1 MVHKTP
7 SKHAHK
13 LNTRNAKQLIFILSV
28 STTLGFWAIF
38 SNKNKLDLTA
48 GVSNDQ
54 ASGDT
59 PPAQA
64 DNQFVLDL
72 PPMPT
77 LIPQHNSS
85 RLSLELPSIP
95 SQDQASLSQPA
106 APLLGKIFMGGSKPQ
121 SKVVMAPAPV
131 TRTRSSK

>member
-1 MVHKTP
+1 MTNKTP
-7 SKHAHK
+7 SKYAHK
-13 LNTRNAKQLIFILSV
+13 PNTQGAKQLIFILSV
-28 STTLGFWAIF
+28 SATLGFWALF
-38 SNKNKLDLTA
+38 SNKNKLDLIA
-48 GVSNDQ
+48 SVSNDQ
-54 ASGDT
+54 SAGDT
-59 PPAQA
+59 PPTQA

-77 LIPQHNSS
+77 LIPQQNSS

-106 APLLGKIFMGGSKPQ
+106 VPLLGKIFMGGSKPQ
-121 SKVVMAPAPV
+121 SKVVMVPAPV